1 MSETTSCLCRTTAIF
16 SLLLLS
22 SANASIGLSTI
33 GHAHQKLTQNSLL
46 ISTTSSKSQHLLGE
60 MTSWQEVRIKKI
72 RELRG
77 KYRNML
83 TPSHEFAQQK
93 VEEELGMES

>member
-1 MSETTSCLCRTTAIF
+1 
-16 SLLLLS
+16 
-22 SANASIGLSTI
+22 
-33 GHAHQKLTQNSLL
+33 
-46 ISTTSSKSQHLLGE
+46 